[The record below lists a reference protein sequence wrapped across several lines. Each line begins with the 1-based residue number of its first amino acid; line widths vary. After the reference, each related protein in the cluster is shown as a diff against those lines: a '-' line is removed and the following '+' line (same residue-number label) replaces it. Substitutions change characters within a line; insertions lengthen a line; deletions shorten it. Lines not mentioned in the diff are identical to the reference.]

1 VRRFQTESSTVVFIM
16 NREGKLSPKQ
26 IWYQN
31 NQVVHF
37 IRMFSI
43 LGLLLP
49 LVNLILTKF
58 RHSLNLTTNTLVLLI
73 ITVGIAVMSPIWLTI
88 LAAIENFLFLNYLF
102 TPPFHT
108 LAISNRD
115 DLIALVV
122 FLTSSISASL
132 ILRKLKIRTVKLQQ
146 LSNEGLF
153 LSSLAKDVIKGHNS
167 IDEILRN
174 SKSTF
179 GLSEFAVVRKQG
191 IAPDEKLEV
200 IFGSITIITKEI
212 SGSQIVLNSEYSL
225 LADPAIID
233 VDLRNLV
240 TTFGSQ
246 ILILLE
252 REIFEDNEK
261 ALSDIR
267 QTDQMRVALLNA
279 VSHDLRG
286 PLSSAKAAISSLM
299 NDHVIWSAE
308 DQRELLE
315 SSNHSLNQL
324 NHLIENLLDMSRL
337 EAKSISLNWRSVGI
351 EDAVSGAI
359 KSLKSSV
366 NSIEISIDSELPPI
380 LGDPILLER
389 VIGNLLENALRF
401 NPKTR
406 PVTVAAF
413 RIEERIEIR
422 IIDHGPGISLKDQ
435 SKVFIPFQRLGD
447 RDNTTGVGLGL
458 AIVKGFTELMNGR
471 VLMEETY
478 LGGLTVVL
486 SFPIGDELPSNI
498 SRGSL

>member
-1 VRRFQTESSTVVFIM
+1 M

-31 NQVVHF
+31 RDVIHL
-37 IRMFSI
+37 IRIFSI
-43 LGLLLP
+43 LVLLLP
-49 LVNLILTKF
+49 IVNLILTKF
-58 RHSLNLTTNTLVLLI
+58 RHSLNLTTNTLILLI
-73 ITVGIAVMSPIWLTI
+73 ITVGIAVMNPIWLAI

-108 LAISNRD
+108 LAISNED
-115 DLIALVV
+115 DLIALVI
-122 FLTSSISASL
+122 FLTCSISASF
-132 ILRKLKIRTVKLQQ
+132 ILRKLKIRTAKLEQ

-153 LSSLAKDVIKGHNS
+153 LSSLAKDIIKGHNS
-167 IDEILRN
+167 IDEILHN

-179 GLSEFAVVRKQG
+179 GLRELAVVRKEG

-200 IFGSITIITKEI
+200 IFGSITMITKEI
-212 SGSQIVLNSEYSL
+212 SGSQIVLNTEYSL
-225 LADPAIID
+225 LADPAITD
-233 VDLRNLV
+233 ADLRNLV

-252 REIFEDNEK
+252 REIFEESEK
-261 ALSDIR
+261 ELSDIR

-299 NDHVIWSAE
+299 NDHVTWSAE

-337 EAKSISLNWRSVGI
+337 EANAISLNWRNVGI

-359 KSLKSSV
+359 KSLKSAA
-366 NSIEISIDSELPPI
+366 NSIEISLDSELPPI
-380 LGDPILLER
+380 MGDPILLER

-401 NPKTR
+401 NPENR

-413 RIEERIEIR
+413 RIEERIELR
-422 IIDHGPGISLKDQ
+422 IIDHGPGISIMGQ

-486 SFPIGDELPSNI
+486 SFPIGDELQTDI
-498 SRGSL
+498 TAGSI